1 VYLIIYPGLLIVS
14 FSIELFYLFFL
25 QKYLHI
31 GSSIVIAVVE
41 LAERFSVCDWQH
53 LLSFLELNLLFLNF
67 FFTCVVLWLHCRFRA
82 FFFFLIYSFL
92 IIQRYLLFQTN
103 FIQQKL
109 PEGSH
114 TGAGGLHGQAGA
126 LGLGQRASTGLN
138 TFYQFW
144 YVPLYDCYDELQ
156 KKGKR
161 KTDPFAYFQVL
172 CDTSSRRLHR

>member
-82 FFFFLIYSFL
+82 FFFSNLFLSYHSTIPPFPDQLYSTKVTGRLTYGRWRTTWSSRCFGVGTTSFDRL
-92 IIQRYLLFQTN
+92 EYLLS
-103 FIQQKL
+103 IL
-109 PEGSH
+109 VRS
-114 TGAGGLHGQAGA
+114 
-126 LGLGQRASTGLN
+126 
-138 TFYQFW
+138 
-144 YVPLYDCYDELQ
+144 PL
-156 KKGKR
+156 
-161 KTDPFAYFQVL
+161 
-172 CDTSSRRLHR
+172 RLL